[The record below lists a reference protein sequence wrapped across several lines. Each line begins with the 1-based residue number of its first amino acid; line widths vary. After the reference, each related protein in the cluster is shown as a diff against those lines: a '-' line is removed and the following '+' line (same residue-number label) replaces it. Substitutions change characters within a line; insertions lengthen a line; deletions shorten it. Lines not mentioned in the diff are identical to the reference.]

1 MKQFKSECIYG
12 GTIIRRLNIITLI
25 NNGNV
30 RIIEFPN
37 TISACKYYNT
47 CKTKKERGRTP
58 RKSPCATIYYQQLII
73 QL

>member
-12 GTIIRRLNIITLI
+12 GTVSRRLNIVTLI
-25 NNGNV
+25 NRGNV

-37 TISACKYYNT
+37 TISACKYFNT
-47 CKTKKERGRTP
+47 CKVKKERGLSP
-58 RKSPCATIYYQQLII
+58 RRKPATIYYQQLII